1 MRSLNGS
8 IGLLL
13 AFAVLGSAQSP
24 NPAPAA
30 KVEYGRYLSEEVAKC
45 TGCHTPNDEK
55 GALDRAKL
63 MKGKVME
70 YAPIEPIKDWH
81 KTSPDITPSGRL
93 WTRWGGEKAL
103 VKYLTTG
110 LTPKGTLAGPPMP
123 TYKMSQ
129 QDAEAIVE
137 YLKTLK

>member
-1 MRSLNGS
+1 MKHCIL
-8 IGLLL
+8 LTLL
-13 AFAVLGSAQSP
+13 ATAALA
-24 NPAPAA
+24 APPDGAS
-30 KVEYGRYLSEEVAKC
+30 KVEWGRYLAVDVGKC
-45 TGCHTPNDEK
+45 AECHTPKTESGELDKEK
-55 GALDRAKL
+55 W

-93 WTRWGGEKAL
+93 WTRWGGEAAL

-110 LTPKGTLAGPPMP
+110 LTPRGTKAGPPMP
-123 TYKMSQ
+123 TYTMKQ
-129 QDAEAIVE
+129 ADAEAIVE

>member
-1 MRSLNGS
+1 MRFP
-8 IGLLL
+8 L
-13 AFAVLGSAQSP
+13 ALPIVLAGTFAVTGFSQSP
-24 NPAPAA
+24 AS
-30 KVEYGRYLSEEVAKC
+30 KVEYGKYLAEEVAKC
-45 TGCHTPNDEK
+45 TDCHTPKAED
-55 GALDRAKL
+55 GSLDRSKL

-70 YAPIEPIKDWH
+70 YQPIGEIKDWH

-93 WTRWGGEKAL
+93 WGRWGGEAAM

-110 LTPKGTLAGPPMP
+110 KTPKGTFAGPPMP

-129 QDAEAIVE
+129 KDAEAIVE